1 MTERLVTVPYDCDDI
16 ALVRALVADD
26 RRAPE
31 VLWRRYKSTVFGT
44 LRRVLGPDPETE
56 DLAHDVFLTVYR
68 RAPTIRDGRALPAFV
83 AKVTVQTAHHTIRK
97 RSVRARWLRRTLAES
112 TGAVDVAPTP
122 DADSRETLPRLREIL
137 DRLRPK
143 ERTAF
148 ELRFVDELSVA
159 EVTEKL
165 NVSLATAKRRIS
177 RATRRLAL
185 HVARDPVLR
194 EYRPVPTRTARI

>member
-68 RAPTIRDGRALPAFV
+68 RAPTTRYASEV
-83 AKVTVQTAHHTIRK
+83 C
-97 RSVRARWLRRTLAES
+97 VRAGYDARSQSRRVPS
-112 TGAVDVAPTP
+112 TWRRHPMLIRGKRFPVCAR
-122 DADSRETLPRLREIL
+122 SW
-137 DRLRPK
+137 
-143 ERTAF
+143 TA
-148 ELRFVDELSVA
+148 
-159 EVTEKL
+159 
-165 NVSLATAKRRIS
+165 
-177 RATRRLAL
+177 
-185 HVARDPVLR
+185 
-194 EYRPVPTRTARI
+194 